1 MTSRR
6 WHRPSAFAI
15 VLTLAGA
22 AGFVSLGHWQIERK
36 AEKERLLAA
45 FANAPSNATQTLAGI
60 RDINDPARYPHVR
73 VAGNFLADRGYLF
86 DEQFHAGQ
94 PGVRVIGVFAND
106 ADARL
111 LLVDRGW
118 IAWNHASDTMPS
130 IPSLSIGQ
138 TQLTGIYTPFP
149 GSGIRVGGNPLPSQ
163 TTWPKL
169 TLHVD
174 ATEIAGDLG
183 KPVLPRI
190 LLLDPDSSSGFVRE
204 WTPNV
209 MPPERHMAYAVTWF
223 TFAAICVLIF
233 VGRHWRKVDKATNG

>member
-1 MTSRR
+1 VTSRR
-6 WHRPSAFAI
+6 WHRPSVFACALTVVGVVAFI
-15 VLTLAGA
+15 G
-22 AGFVSLGHWQIERK
+22 LGYWQIERK
-36 AEKERLLAA
+36 AEKEQLLAA
-45 FANAPSNATQTLAGI
+45 FANASSSTTQNI
-60 RDINDPARYPHVR
+60 VDVRDINDPARYPHVR

-86 DEQFHAGQ
+86 DEQFHGGQ
-94 PGVRVIGVFAND
+94 PGVRVVAVFAND
-106 ADARL
+106 ADTRL
-111 LLVDRGW
+111 LLIDRGW
-118 IAWNHASDTMPS
+118 IAWNHAAGTMPS
-130 IPSLSIGQ
+130 IPSMPIGQ
-138 TQLTGIYTPFP
+138 TQLTGVYAPFP

-190 LLLDPDSSSGFVRE
+190 LLLDPDSNSGFVRE

-223 TFAAICVLIF
+223 TFAVVAVLIF
-233 VGRHWRKVDKATNG
+233 IARHWRKVDKATNE